1 MYEATRIME
10 CTDSSS
16 LEEKR
21 GVVDSSTIEDGEALF
36 EAARLGRVSDVRY
49 LIKEKGCD
57 RLCRDENGRTVLH
70 EAAFNG
76 QLQVVQCLIDELG
89 VDPKSCRDDKGQTPL
104 HAAAKGGEQS
114 VLRYLI
120 KEKGCDPMSRD
131 ENGWS
136 VLHAAATQGTGDLKV
151 IQYLIEESGVD
162 PKSCIHPMLSTII
175 LGQNLRTREESLPF
189 PLTLFLPHQ
198 SLPSSSSLYISVSV
212 SVSVSLSHSLSLT
225 HSLSHTHTYSRIR
238 YILQEKL
245 FSKPVR
251 ALQKRSRLHQPPCLP
266 SGRRDI
272 SSSHFPLILALLKQ
286 LSHTGLYVACNHN
299 NS

>member
-1 MYEATRIME
+1 MYVYEATRIME

-21 GVVDSSTIEDGEALF
+21 GVVDSSTIEDGEALLK
-36 EAARLGRVSDVRY
+36 AARLGRVSDVRH
-49 LIKEKGCD
+49 LIKEKHCD
-57 RLCRDENGRTVLH
+57 PMSRDEDGWTVLH
-70 EAAFNG
+70 NAAFRG
-76 QLQVVQCLIDELG
+76 RLKVVQCLIDEFG
-89 VDPKSCRDDKGQTPL
+89 VDPKSCRDDKGETPL
-104 HAAAKGGEQS
+104 HKAARGGELS

-175 LGQNLRTREESLPF
+175 LGQNLRTREESLPI

-212 SVSVSLSHSLSLT
+212 SVSVSVSLSLSLSLTHSLSLSLT
-225 HSLSHTHTYSRIR
+225 HSLSHTH
-238 YILQEKL
+238 ILQ
-245 FSKPVR
+245 
-251 ALQKRSRLHQPPCLP
+251 
-266 SGRRDI
+266 
-272 SSSHFPLILALLKQ
+272 
-286 LSHTGLYVACNHN
+286 N
-299 NS
+299 